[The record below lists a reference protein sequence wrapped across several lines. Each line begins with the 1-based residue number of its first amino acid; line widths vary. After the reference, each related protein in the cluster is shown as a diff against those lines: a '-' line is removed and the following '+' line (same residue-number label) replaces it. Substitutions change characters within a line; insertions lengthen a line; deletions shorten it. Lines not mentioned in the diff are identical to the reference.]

1 MCTFSKHCKEGKG
14 VSKVDY
20 ENKVEVIELET

>member
-1 MCTFSKHCKEGKG
+1 MCTFSKHYEEGK
-14 VSKVDY
+14 SINKVDY